1 MIFLRYFVPNIWW
14 LWLSSFPF
22 SLYQN
27 VPLFISRL
35 SLSYCLTNF
44 TTSSWSGTTAYIW
57 NTTIHYNTGNILFKK
72 KKYSDALDVYMSA
85 LKVLPYDS
93 KTLLNIAQVHLINWC
108 HAMLFVKNP
117 ILYMI
122 SKLQKHMHLN
132 IDFIYFIFLNSS
144 YLESLRACIDYAID
158 RCLKVF

>member
-1 MIFLRYFVPNIWW
+1 M
-14 LWLSSFPF
+14 LSSHFPICCHF
-22 SLYQN
+22 PCES
-27 VPLFISRL
+27 FITPPIHFHNFHFL
-35 SLSYCLTNF
+35 CLPEVTLLH
-44 TTSSWSGTTAYIW
+44 TSGIFH
-57 NTTIHYNTGNILFKK
+57 ILGNILFRK

-117 ILYMI
+117 ILDMS
-122 SKLQKHMHLN
+122 SKLQKHMHLK

-144 YLESLRACIDYAID
+144 YLESSRAHIDYAID
-158 RCLKVF
+158 RCFEVFCDVLNVSFSF